1 MKKNQTNKRRLMLF
15 GVKLASG
22 VYPPWKD
29 HYINYDQLKDALKEE
44 ETKQQIKDKAA
55 KSKNKFKWSD
65 KDEGNFVS
73 LLDKELEK
81 VYSFQVETYNSVL
94 ETLDDLEEKEII
106 GDDEKKNEVNNKLH
120 IADFEKILEDCLTKA
135 QELDNFSRLNYT
147 GFIKIVKKHDKLHKN
162 YPSVKALLNVRLKE
176 LPFHSEEYSPLL
188 YKISFL
194 YNLFR
199 DNNGQNLIT
208 PSVRNSFRDVVARS
222 ESLSKSSKLN
232 TISSLEE
239 SHYDIFKFW
248 IHPDNLMEVK
258 TRILRHLPVLV
269 YASNP
274 SADGGDDTNF
284 SNQIPTSLNDISLVN
299 EENKDLETINS
310 SSSSSSKSDE
320 GDSEI
325 LSAMNSK
332 IGSKLKEVIANGQQT
347 KEYFDPVITC
357 LYFDNE
363 HLEMYNNKLL
373 KAEDYASIRLRWM
386 GRLINKPEVVLE
398 KKQFIN
404 SSAVAQQS
412 ESLSSNNGMT
422 SSHKN
427 DDYVYTKLTM
437 KPKFITSFING
448 QKDYEEKLLSK
459 LEKSNNNPRILES
472 TKEICENLQNSITQ
486 SNLAPVLR
494 TMFIRTAFQIPDDD
508 RIRITID
515 SDILFIR
522 EDAFDHDR
530 PIRDSNNW
538 HNHILDS
545 SSSNPLKFL
554 RQGEFNKFP
563 YALMEIK
570 VKRPS
575 NSNGNKFSSPALYT
589 SKHSKWLS
597 DLTNS
602 HLVKEVPNFSKFIQG
617 MAVFHSGDDEKV
629 DALPYWFLDIENGI
643 KIDPQ
648 QAYEEEQRKLAKQ
661 LETERR
667 QSRIKRLSMAGFE
680 VPTKDGTD
688 NKESLLSSLKNNI
701 ELQKNNKVDDTVDD
715 DDESEDEFDVEQFI
729 KDGKKKEVNM
739 LQILTNSKLSTVDSE
754 DEEIELPPGVEK
766 PTEYLKNAGPVKVE
780 AKVWLANERTFNRW
794 MHVCVLMSLLTFT
807 IYNSAKQAN
816 FPKLAEILAY
826 FYFALTVGSVAWAY
840 KTYSY
845 RMKVINERSDK
856 HLDAP
861 LGPVILAVCVGL
873 TMVFNFIAA
882 FKAASKLK
890 SPQTPVGN
898 STVFGINNYIENVGH
913 PRLVGVE
920 LPSHLESI
928 QEYIYDFV
936 NRF

>member
-1 MKKNQTNKRRLMLF
+1 MLF
-15 GVKLASG
+15 SVKLASG

-29 HYINYDQLKDALKEE
+29 HYINYDLLKDALKEE
-44 ETKQQIKDKAA
+44 ETKKQIKDKA
-55 KSKNKFKWSD
+55 SNTKNKFQWTD
-65 KDEGNFVS
+65 RDEKNFVS
-73 LLDKELEK
+73 LLDEELEK

-94 ETLDDLEEKEII
+94 ETLDSLEEKEII
-106 GDDEKKNEVNNKLH
+106 GDNEQTEENKLH

-208 PSVRNSFRDVVARS
+208 PSLRSSFKDVVSRS
-222 ESLSKSSKLN
+222 ESLSKSAKLN
-232 TISSLEE
+232 TIFSLEE

-274 SADGGDDTNF
+274 SSEDEDKNF
-284 SNQIPTSLNDISLVN
+284 VNQVPTSLNDIALVN
-299 EENKDLETINS
+299 EDGNHLETVN

-320 GDSEI
+320 SDVEI
-325 LSAMNSK
+325 MSAMNSK
-332 IGSKLKEVIANGQQT
+332 IDSKLKEVIAHGESN

-363 HLEMYNNKLL
+363 ELEMYNNKLL
-373 KAEDYASIRLRWM
+373 KTDDYSSVRLRWM

-404 SSAVAQQS
+404 SAAVAQKS
-412 ESLSSNNGMT
+412 ESLSSNNGLT
-422 SSHKN
+422 SSNRN
-427 DDYVYTKLTM
+427 DDYVYTKLSI
-437 KPKFITSFING
+437 KPKFITSFIHG
-448 QKDYEEKLLSK
+448 QKDYEEKLMAKLQKANNDSRL
-459 LEKSNNNPRILES
+459 LEK
-472 TKEICENLQNSITQ
+472 TKEICENLQESIVEN
-486 SNLAPVLR
+486 NLAPVLR

-522 EDAFDHDR
+522 EDSFDHDR
-530 PIRDSNNW
+530 PIRDPSNW

-589 SKHSKWLS
+589 AKHSKWLS

-617 MAVFHSGDDEKV
+617 MAVFHSVDDEKV

-648 QAYEEEQRKLAKQ
+648 QAYEEEQRKLKKQ

-680 VPTKDGTD
+680 GAVNDGD
-688 NKESLLSSLKNNI
+688 QSKENLLATLKQNI
-701 ELQKNNKVDDTVDD
+701 ELQQKNTPQEAE

-739 LQILTNSKLSTVDSE
+739 LQILTNSKLSAVDSE
-754 DEEIELPPGVEK
+754 DDEIELPPGVEK

-807 IYNSAKQAN
+807 VYNSAKQAN
-816 FPKLAEILAY
+816 FPRLAEILAY
-826 FYFALTVGSVAWAY
+826 VYFALTVGSIGWAY
-840 KTYSY
+840 RVYFH
-845 RMKVINERSDK
+845 RMKVINERSAD

-861 LGPVILAVCVGL
+861 LGPVILSFCVGL
-873 TMVFNFIAA
+873 TMVFNFIAT
-882 FKAASKLK
+882 FKAASKLGS
-890 SPQTPVGN
+890 SPPGN
-898 STVFGINNYIENVGH
+898 STVFSANSYMGH

-920 LPSHLESI
+920 LPSHLQGI
-928 QEYIYDFV
+928 QDYIYEFV
-936 NRF
+936 NKF

>member
-1 MKKNQTNKRRLMLF
+1 MLF
-15 GVKLASG
+15 SVKLASG

-29 HYINYDQLKDALKEE
+29 HYINYDLLKDALKEE
-44 ETKQQIKDKAA
+44 ETKKQIKDKA
-55 KSKNKFKWSD
+55 SNTKNKFQWTD
-65 KDEGNFVS
+65 KDEKNFVS
-73 LLDKELEK
+73 LLDEELEK

-94 ETLDDLEEKEII
+94 ETLDSLEEKEII
-106 GDDEKKNEVNNKLH
+106 GDSEQTEENKLH

-208 PSVRNSFRDVVARS
+208 PSLRSSFKDVVSRS
-222 ESLSKSSKLN
+222 ESLSKSAKLN
-232 TISSLEE
+232 SIFSLEE

-274 SADGGDDTNF
+274 SSEDEDKNF
-284 SNQIPTSLNDISLVN
+284 VNQVPTSLNDIALVN
-299 EENKDLETINS
+299 EDGNQLETVN

-320 GDSEI
+320 SDVEI
-325 LSAMNSK
+325 MAAMNSK
-332 IGSKLKEVIANGQQT
+332 IGSKLKEVIAHGESN

-363 HLEMYNNKLL
+363 ELEMYNNKLL
-373 KAEDYASIRLRWM
+373 KTDDYSSVRLRWM

-404 SSAVAQQS
+404 SAAVAQKS
-412 ESLSSNNGMT
+412 ESLSSNNGLT
-422 SSHKN
+422 SSNRN
-427 DDYVYTKLTM
+427 DDYVYTKLSI
-437 KPKFITSFING
+437 KPKFITSFIHG
-448 QKDYEEKLLSK
+448 QKDYEEKLMAKLQKANNDSRL
-459 LEKSNNNPRILES
+459 LEK
-472 TKEICENLQNSITQ
+472 TKEICENLQESIVEN
-486 SNLAPVLR
+486 NLAPVLR

-522 EDAFDHDR
+522 EDSFDHDR
-530 PIRDSNNW
+530 PIRDPSNW

-589 SKHSKWLS
+589 AKHSKWLS

-617 MAVFHSGDDEKV
+617 MAVFHSVDDEKV

-643 KIDPQ
+643 KIDPP
-648 QAYEEEQRKLAKQ
+648 
-661 LETERR
+661 
-667 QSRIKRLSMAGFE
+667 AG
-680 VPTKDGTD
+680 
-688 NKESLLSSLKNNI
+688 L
-701 ELQKNNKVDDTVDD
+701 
-715 DDESEDEFDVEQFI
+715 
-729 KDGKKKEVNM
+729 
-739 LQILTNSKLSTVDSE
+739 
-754 DEEIELPPGVEK
+754 
-766 PTEYLKNAGPVKVE
+766 
-780 AKVWLANERTFNRW
+780 
-794 MHVCVLMSLLTFT
+794 
-807 IYNSAKQAN
+807 
-816 FPKLAEILAY
+816 
-826 FYFALTVGSVAWAY
+826 
-840 KTYSY
+840 
-845 RMKVINERSDK
+845 
-856 HLDAP
+856 
-861 LGPVILAVCVGL
+861 
-873 TMVFNFIAA
+873 
-882 FKAASKLK
+882 
-890 SPQTPVGN
+890 
-898 STVFGINNYIENVGH
+898 
-913 PRLVGVE
+913 
-920 LPSHLESI
+920 
-928 QEYIYDFV
+928 
-936 NRF
+936 